1 MKIVRNPLFFRG
13 VIVELGFSK
22 KVLGEFAG
30 EGANAVA
37 LAGIRP
43 PIRSIQS
50 GANLWNP
57 YIPPLPRQPPH
68 RLLEVKRPIPT
79 KPGTTVIP
87 AHP

>member
-43 PIRSIQS
+43 PNRSIQS
-50 GANLWNP
+50 GANS
-57 YIPPLPRQPPH
+57 
-68 RLLEVKRPIPT
+68 
-79 KPGTTVIP
+79 
-87 AHP
+87 